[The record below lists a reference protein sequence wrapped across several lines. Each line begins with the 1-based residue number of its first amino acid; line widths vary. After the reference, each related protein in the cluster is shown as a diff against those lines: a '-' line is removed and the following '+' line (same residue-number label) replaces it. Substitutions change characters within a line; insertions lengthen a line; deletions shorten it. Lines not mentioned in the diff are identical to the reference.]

1 MHRHSMPSGRFG
13 EYPNRPLLLGM
24 GRSFLIEAQ
33 PESAS
38 HSGGEFWDAVSA
50 SMAVGKPQ
58 PVLRRNSGTR
68 FPKQRPLGNCVPFR
82 GGIPG
87 CTFRWVAESVSR
99 FEASILDALS
109 GTAPMGKARPISA
122 PWPVSRAAIGRLS
135 KKITGW
141 NVNSNRL
148 YIQANVES
156 TMTAR
161 PRGRS
166 GG

>member
-1 MHRHSMPSGRFG
+1 MPSGRFG

-58 PVLRRNSGTR
+58 PVFEVIFRDAFSETASVGKLCPVPRRDSGMY
-68 FPKQRPLGNCVPFR
+68 FPLG
-82 GGIPG
+82 G
-87 CTFRWVAESVSR
+87 VAETVSR

-148 YIQANVES
+148 YIQANIES
-156 TMTAR
+156 TTTAR